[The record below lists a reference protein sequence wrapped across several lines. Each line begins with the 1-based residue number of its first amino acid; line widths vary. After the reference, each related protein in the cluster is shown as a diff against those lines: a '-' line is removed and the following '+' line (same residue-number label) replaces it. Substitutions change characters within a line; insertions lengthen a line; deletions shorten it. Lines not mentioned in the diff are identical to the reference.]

1 MKGIARLPMKVHSFL
16 FRIVLFSFVLTQISC
31 NLQRAGRS
39 ANLMDDGI
47 YYDPDVE
54 WIDLYAEEESDPIDQ
69 EEEGFDYYDP
79 QDANDLF
86 GMGSSGTPWNSFGSF
101 GMCDP
106 FGFSGYSP
114 FDMYGWGS
122 PSLFWN
128 SGYSGW
134 GGSMGYGMG
143 FGVPFYGYGAFPYS
157 HPYYGYNPYYSG
169 PWYDPFGGG
178 GFYRSGVAVR
188 GVRPDRT
195 RSASDPLADRSGK
208 QQVYREYVRLR
219 SSETPVGSSPSRST
233 GYAASYPDREQSER
247 LRIRR
252 AMDERSFE
260 ESNGR
265 NSASDSQR
273 SSRQGSQLERDE
285 HFRGRPAVRIPSSGR
300 SGREGQ
306 NSSKGWKGVRLLE
319 PLGGGERSNPSKENS
334 RPGRRVQEENN
345 YTPSDRSG
353 HSTGSGRSR
362 PSSGSSRSRSNSP
375 SRSGSSRRR

>member
-1 MKGIARLPMKVHSFL
+1 MFFVNICETKLMKGITRLPMKVHSFL
-16 FRIVLFSFVLTQISC
+16 LQIVLFSFVITQISC
-31 NLQRAGRS
+31 DLHRAGQS

-54 WIDLYAEEESDPIDQ
+54 WIDLYAEEESEPIDQ

-86 GMGSSGTPWNSFGSF
+86 GMGVSDALWNSFGSF

-114 FDMYGWGS
+114 FDM
-122 PSLFWN
+122 N
-128 SGYSGW
+128 GW

-143 FGVPFYGYGAFPYS
+143 FGVPFHGYGAFPYS
-157 HPYYGYNPYYSG
+157 SPYYGYNPYYNG
-169 PWYDPFGGG
+169 PWNDPFGGG

-219 SSETPVGSSPSRST
+219 SSETSVESSSSRST
-233 GYAASYPDREQSER
+233 GYVASYSDREESER

-260 ESNGR
+260 EPNGR
-265 NSASDSQR
+265 NSASNSQS
-273 SSRQGSQLERDE
+273 SSRSGRQLERHE
-285 HFRGRPAVRIPSSGR
+285 NFRGRPAARIPSSGR

-306 NSSKGWKGVRLLE
+306 TSTKGWKGIRLLE
-319 PLGGGERSNPSKENS
+319 PLGSGERSNPSKENG
-334 RPGRRVQEENN
+334 RPARRVQDENN

-362 PSSGSSRSRSNSP
+362 PSSGSSGRRSNSP

>member
-1 MKGIARLPMKVHSFL
+1 MFFVNICETKLMKGIARLPMKVHSFL
-16 FRIVLFSFVLTQISC
+16 LRIVLFSFVLTQISC
-31 NLQRAGRS
+31 DLHRAGQS

-54 WIDLYAEEESDPIDQ
+54 WIDLYAEEESEPIDQ

-79 QDANDLF
+79 QDANDFF
-86 GMGSSGTPWNSFGSF
+86 GMGVSGTPWNSFGSI

-122 PSLFWN
+122 
-128 SGYSGW
+128 
-134 GGSMGYGMG
+134 SMGYGMG
-143 FGVPFYGYGAFPYS
+143 FGVPFYGYGTFPYS
-157 HPYYGYNPYYSG
+157 YPYYGYNPYYNG
-169 PWYDPFGGG
+169 PWNDPFDGG

-195 RSASDPLADRSGK
+195 RSASDPLTDRSGK

-219 SSETPVGSSPSRST
+219 SSETSVESSSSRST
-233 GYAASYPDREQSER
+233 GYVASYSDREESER
-247 LRIRR
+247 LRIRK
-252 AMDERSFE
+252 AMDEQSFE
-260 ESNGR
+260 EPNDR
-265 NSASDSQR
+265 NSASNSQR
-273 SSRQGSQLERDE
+273 SSRSGRQLERDE
-285 HFRGRPAVRIPSSGR
+285 NFRGRPAVRIPSSGR

-306 NSSKGWKGVRLLE
+306 TSSKGWKGIRLLE
-319 PLGGGERSNPSKENS
+319 PLGSGERSNPSKENG
-334 RPGRRVQEENN
+334 RPARRVQDENN

-353 HSTGSGRSR
+353 NSTGSGRSR
-362 PSSGSSRSRSNSP
+362 PSSGSSGRRSNSP

>member
-1 MKGIARLPMKVHSFL
+1 
-16 FRIVLFSFVLTQISC
+16 
-31 NLQRAGRS
+31 
-39 ANLMDDGI
+39 
-47 YYDPDVE
+47 
-54 WIDLYAEEESDPIDQ
+54 
-69 EEEGFDYYDP
+69 
-79 QDANDLF
+79 
-86 GMGSSGTPWNSFGSF
+86 
-101 GMCDP
+101 
-106 FGFSGYSP
+106 
-114 FDMYGWGS
+114 
-122 PSLFWN
+122 
-128 SGYSGW
+128 
-134 GGSMGYGMG
+134 MGYGMG

-208 QQVYREYVRLR
+208 QQVYHEYVRLR

-233 GYAASYPDREQSER
+233 GYAASYPDREESER

-265 NSASDSQR
+265 NSARDSQR
-273 SSRQGSQLERDE
+273 SSRSGSQIDRDE

>member
-1 MKGIARLPMKVHSFL
+1 MKGIARLLMKDYSFL
-16 FRIVLFSFVLTQISC
+16 FRTVLFSSVLIQISC

-54 WIDLYAEEESDPIDQ
+54 WIDLYTEEESDPVDQ
-69 EEEGFDYYDP
+69 EEGGFDYYDP

-86 GMGSSGTPWNSFGSF
+86 GMGSSSALWDGSGSI
-101 GMCDP
+101 GMSDP
-106 FGFSGYSP
+106 YAFSGYSP
-114 FDMYGWGS
+114 FDMYGWGI

-128 SGYSGW
+128 SGHSGW
-134 GGSMGYGMG
+134 GSSMGYGMG
-143 FGVPFYGYGAFPYS
+143 FGVPFCGYGAFPYS
-157 HPYYGYNPYYSG
+157 HPYYGYNPYSFG
-169 PWYDPFGGG
+169 PWNDPFGAS

-195 RSASDPLADRSGK
+195 RSASDPLTGRSGK
-208 QQVYREYVRLR
+208 QQVYREYLRLR
-219 SSETPVGSSPSRST
+219 SSETPVESSPSRST
-233 GYAASYPDREQSER
+233 GYAASYPDREESER

-265 NSASDSQR
+265 NSANNNQR
-273 SSRQGSQLERDE
+273 SSRSDRPLERKE
-285 HFRGRPAVRIPSSGR
+285 NFRGRPAVRIPSSGR

-306 NSSKGWKGVRLLE
+306 TSSKGWKGIRLLE